1 MAELVTPDEYRRQ
14 VAKDMA
20 EETLRLRIKALAK
33 ELGWMSYHTHDSR
46 RSDAGWPDVALVHP
60 KGRRF
65 MVRELKSQRGKLTRD
80 QVDWLAALGGAGV
93 DVGVW
98 RPMDYLDETVLR
110 ELTA

>member
-1 MAELVTPDEYRRQ
+1 MANLVTIDEYRRQ
-14 VAKDMA
+14 VAHDMN
-20 EETLRLRIKALAK
+20 EETLRLKVKTLAR

-60 KGRRF
+60 KHGRF
-65 MVRELKSQRGKLTRD
+65 LVRELKAERGRVSAEQR
-80 QVDWLAALGGAGV
+80 DWLDALKNAGV

-98 RPMDYLDETVLR
+98 RPMHYLDETVLR